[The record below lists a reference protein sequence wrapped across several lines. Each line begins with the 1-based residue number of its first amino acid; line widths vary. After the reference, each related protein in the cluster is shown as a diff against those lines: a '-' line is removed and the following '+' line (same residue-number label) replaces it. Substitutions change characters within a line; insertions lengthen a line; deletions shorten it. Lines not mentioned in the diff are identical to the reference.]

1 MKKHKIEQKIEKHT
15 EKIILQQGDIKFEL
29 TDEMLSALFDLL
41 MSMKGDK

>member
-1 MKKHKIEQKIEKHT
+1 MELVEVWYRP
-15 EKIILQQGDIKFEL
+15 EKIILQQGNIKFEL